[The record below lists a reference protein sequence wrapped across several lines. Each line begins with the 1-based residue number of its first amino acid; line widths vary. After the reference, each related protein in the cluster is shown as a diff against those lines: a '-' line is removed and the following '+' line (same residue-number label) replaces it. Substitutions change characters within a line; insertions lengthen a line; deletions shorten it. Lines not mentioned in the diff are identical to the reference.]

1 MKRKWM
7 KTFSAPTFIYLRPS
21 MAPLAAPTFIIVP
34 KYHNHNFHK
43 AFSDIIQD
51 YPKSY
56 EWWEKLTP

>member
-1 MKRKWM
+1 
-7 KTFSAPTFIYLRPS
+7 